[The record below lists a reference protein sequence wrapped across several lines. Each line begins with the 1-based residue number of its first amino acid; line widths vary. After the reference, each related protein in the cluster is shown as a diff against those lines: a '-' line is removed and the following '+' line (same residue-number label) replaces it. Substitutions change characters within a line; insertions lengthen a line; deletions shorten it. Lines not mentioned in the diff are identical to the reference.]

1 MKDEVDVL
9 VVDDDADTRES
20 LALLLGDYGYRVRTA
35 ADGPSALAAVEARPP
50 MCVLLDLGLP
60 GMSGIEL
67 ARRIR
72 ERHEPNMVIISLT
85 GWANTERQDEAELA
99 GVDFVLAKPL
109 DLDRFSQLLPPL
121 T

>member
-1 MKDEVDVL
+1 MPDEVDVL
-9 VVDDDADTRES
+9 VVDDDPDTRES
-20 LALLLGDYGYRVRTA
+20 LAMLLGDYGYRVRTA
-35 ADGPSALAAVEARPP
+35 GDGPAALAAVEARPP

-72 ERHEPNMVIISLT
+72 ADHEPNIVIISLT
-85 GWANTERQDEAELA
+85 GWANTERQEQAESA
-99 GVDFVLAKPL
+99 GVDYVLAKPL
-109 DLDRFSQLLPPL
+109 DLKRFSQLLPPL

>member
-1 MKDEVDVL
+1 MPEEVDVL
-9 VVDDDADTRES
+9 VVDDDPDTRES
-20 LALLLGDYGYRVRTA
+20 LAMLLGDYGYSVRTA
-35 ADGPSALAAVEARPP
+35 GDGPTALAAVEARAP

-72 ERHEPNMVIISLT
+72 ESQEPNIVIISLT
-85 GWANTERQDEAELA
+85 GWANTERQEQAESA

-109 DLDRFSQLLPPL
+109 DLERFSRLLPPL